1 MRRQDGIHEKMPGES
16 MDAQS
21 IEQEY
26 VTVTD
31 IAQES
36 GQKLATVYNWLR
48 YHHYLSYERV
58 LGRTV
63 VRRAEW
69 DEFKRTHT
77 GLMKRGAR
85 QKSEG

>member
-1 MRRQDGIHEKMPGES
+1 MNAE
-16 MDAQS
+16 S

-31 IAQES
+31 IARES

-48 YHHYLSYERV
+48 YHGYLRYERV

-69 DEFKRTHT
+69 DEFKKTHP
-77 GLMKRGAR
+77 GLMKRR
-85 QKSEG
+85 